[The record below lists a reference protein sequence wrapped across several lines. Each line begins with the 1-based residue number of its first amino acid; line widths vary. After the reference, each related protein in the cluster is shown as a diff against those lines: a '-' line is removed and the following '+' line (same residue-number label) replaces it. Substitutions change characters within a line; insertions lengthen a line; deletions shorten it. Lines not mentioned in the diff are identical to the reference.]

1 MKRKDAQLL
10 SVQQASSALG
20 VSEST
25 VWRLLRGGALES
37 VHRSGRRLGPRSAV
51 ERRVGARAASRA
63 LKPLSEGHSLWRLVG
78 AFRGHGQSPGSSDKY
93 GALFDE

>member
-1 MKRKDAQLL
+1 MKKNGAEFL

-25 VWRLLRGGALES
+25 VWRLLRGGSLES
-37 VHRSGRRLGPRSAV
+37 VQRAGRRLVPRSAV
-51 ERRVGARAASRA
+51 ERRVKVPSSAQA
-63 LKPLSEGHSLWRLVG
+63 LKPLGDGHALWRLVG
-78 AFRGHGQSPGSSDKY
+78 AFRGGPQGIGSADKY